1 MTFESF
7 PHPPAR
13 RATHVMVPGRSG
25 LGRTIAH
32 ATPHCSLHPPA
43 GSRPA
48 AQSWPLHVARWA
60 SRFADASS
68 PGGAHS
74 GIFTVS
80 SPSPQALRTA
90 GRRPLREAH
99 STTAHHP
106 PRLALTPR
114 LPCARRA
121 AVCLTCPAPPLSIAR
136 DPPKTRAARAGLVL
150 LTAAPVTPPASPRR
164 QLLFLHRA
172 VTVHLFGFPL
182 IPFPSSLPL
191 WTATA
196 PSRRPPASSYAEA
209 APDACCQPNR
219 QHPRP
224 DISHR
229 SVALNLF
236 FSVRRA
242 TH

>member
-13 RATHVMVPGRSG
+13 RATHVMFPGRSG

-136 DPPKTRAARAGLVL
+136 DPQNPRRTCWPGPVDGRACDAARLSSSP
-150 LTAAPVTPPASPRR
+150 TALPPPCGDCASFW
-164 QLLFLHRA
+164 LSAHTF
-172 VTVHLFGFPL
+172 
-182 IPFPSSLPL
+182 SLPPYRYGL
-191 WTATA
+191 RRLRRVDRLRPAMPKPPPTPAA
-196 PSRRPPASSYAEA
+196 SRIINTRDP
-209 APDACCQPNR
+209 
-219 QHPRP
+219 
-224 DISHR
+224 ISRIVGLH
-229 SVALNLF
+229 
-236 FSVRRA
+236 
-242 TH
+242 